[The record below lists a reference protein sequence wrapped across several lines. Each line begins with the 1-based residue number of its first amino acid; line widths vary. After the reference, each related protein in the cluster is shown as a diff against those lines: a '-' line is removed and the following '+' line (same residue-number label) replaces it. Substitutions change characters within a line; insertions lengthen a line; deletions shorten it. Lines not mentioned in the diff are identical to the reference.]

1 MAVTREVFIGGVPHR
16 FSLNEEQITVL
27 SSETGV
33 DELIELELFLT
44 LEQQV
49 EVLDGLA
56 TEHFTTTKRFA
67 KLLGGPN
74 DPASRF
80 SIESYDFSQ
89 YLKGIG
95 LPAPIAFQSA
105 YLTDLTGKVTALERQ
120 TVFDQF
126 RASRHALK
134 LTTSNGL
141 SGLTN
146 FLPYFRL
153 AQLAGAE
160 TATRASRMVND
171 DPEKLFPILQATST
185 YSGGEIQD
193 LSEVQLTVLVA
204 LLRGRTPYYSS
215 GIHAGDDPEAQ
226 TLLDRYITEL
236 IKSKMDW
243 KLVSRL
249 SNPSDEDRVTHG
261 TLMRFIQ
268 DHIGPPSWVANEVD
282 VRYATSLLAAVLRA
296 RYGDALLAD
305 AKQVLFKES
314 KRINTAERNSV
325 FIALLAV
332 ADYLK
337 DGGHSDE
344 PLSWMLAL
352 EPALDQSK
360 LFLAF

>member
-16 FSLNEEQITVL
+16 FSLNDEQITVV
-27 SSETGV
+27 SADVGV
-33 DELIELELFLT
+33 DEFIELELFLT
-44 LEQQV
+44 AEQQV
-49 EVLDGLA
+49 EVLEGLA
-56 TEHFTTTKRFA
+56 TEHFTSTERFA
-67 KLLGGPN
+67 KLLGGPK

-80 SIESYDFSQ
+80 SIESYDFAQ
-89 YLKGIG
+89 YLKGVG
-95 LPAPIAFQSA
+95 LPAPVAFQSA
-105 YLTDLTGKVTALERQ
+105 YLTDLTGDVTTIERQ
-120 TVFDQF
+120 SVFERF
-126 RASRHALK
+126 RAERHALK
-134 LTTSNGL
+134 LTSSNGMA
-141 SGLTN
+141 GLTN

-153 AQLAGAE
+153 AQLAGVE

-204 LLRGRTPYYSS
+204 LLRGHTPYYSS
-215 GIHAGDDPEAQ
+215 GIRGGDDPEAQ
-226 TLLDRYITEL
+226 KLLDRYITEL

-249 SNPSDEDRVTHG
+249 SNPTEGDQATHQ
-261 TLMRFIQ
+261 TLVEFVRE
-268 DHIGPPSWVANEVD
+268 HIGPPRWVANDAD
-282 VRYATSLLAAVLRA
+282 VAYAVRLLAAVLRA
-296 RYGDALLAD
+296 RYGDETLAE
-305 AKQVLFKES
+305 AKRVLFKES
-314 KRINTAERNSV
+314 RRINLAERTSV

-332 ADYLK
+332 ADYLM

-352 EPALDQSK
+352 EPALDQNK